1 MLDYLHLY
9 IYVYMENNYLNQIE
23 KNYEIVYDHFKEQD
37 QLRNTTFGF
46 FTTLTVAVYGFLGR
60 GELDI
65 LGIFLFGVMF
75 LLGVLFSII
84 ACRYKY
90 FGEMY
95 SVSMKLFRTM
105 YDINNCKKNIIDK
118 SLKEEVENTKLKF
131 YSADF
136 IIFLCLIITNSLNLI
151 FFINSF
157 YQGEYFL
164 HLAIVLVIIYL
175 LISICLYNKLVIKR
189 VRELKID
196 NLSFVKQLYNSFI
209 Y

>member
-1 MLDYLHLY
+1 
-9 IYVYMENNYLNQIE
+9 MENKYLNQIE
-23 KNYEIVYDHFKEQD
+23 KNYDIVYDHFKEQD

-75 LLGVLFSII
+75 FLGFLFSIV

-95 SVSMKLFRTM
+95 SISMKLFRMM
-105 YDINNCKKNIIDK
+105 YDVNNCKKGIIKDF
-118 SLKEEVENTKLKF
+118 LKNEVKTTKLKF
-131 YSADF
+131 FSADF

-164 HLAIVLVIIYL
+164 CLAIALVIIYL
-175 LISICLYNKLVIKR
+175 LVSICLYNRLVIKR
-189 VRELKID
+189 IRRLEVND
-196 NLSFVKQLYNSFI
+196 LSFVRQLNDSFI
-209 Y
+209 D